1 MHLKV
6 ESRRLITRCDKKSA
20 NMNLYQ
26 QQELSVSSTLRNLSK
41 VSNSLDFIQSIKR
54 VYQFSDEP
62 KLFQYSANLH
72 SNSQKTDGHTAK
84 QKRASGASLFSD
96 EVAFLKCLAESI
108 ERHCCTVYKQSEF
121 VHGSYGELKHK
132 AIDPQIVNGL
142 SPEQRK
148 QFSLFNFSDST
159 SFSWV
164 WTHSLID
171 MRRKLI
177 PAQLVYYNYKL
188 LKGEKYIY
196 PPISTGAAGGSCT
209 ASAIV
214 RGILEV
220 VERDSYTVTYLNKLP
235 VPQIELKS
243 IRDNRIGLIRDIL
256 RRYHLQLAIID
267 VTTDLG
273 IPCFTSILTDDTG
286 IGAGTLVGLKA
297 SINPIDAIVG
307 AFEEAVRARSWI
319 RIEYE
324 DHNET
329 SYKNLDPKDIS
340 TAEQRGAF
348 WYPRSRRKHLNF
360 WLNSKPRPFAHSR
373 INFSQNHGQI
383 LKNLLTILRKKG
395 HRIYYVDITLPSVK
409 AAGYKIVK
417 VVIPSL
423 HPHSLIER
431 FTPLGG
437 KRLRE
442 APKLMGYKVKSD
454 REFNSFPNPF
464 I

>member
-1 MHLKV
+1 MG
-6 ESRRLITRCDKKSA
+6 S
-20 NMNLYQ
+20 MNLYQ
-26 QQELSVSSTLRNLSK
+26 QQELSVNSTLQNLSE

-72 SNSQKTDGHTAK
+72 SNSQETDGHTAK

-96 EVAFLKCLAESI
+96 ELAFLKCLAEGI

-121 VHGSYGELKHK
+121 VHGSYRELKNK
-132 AIDPQIVNGL
+132 AIDPQIVNGM

-159 SFSWV
+159 PFSWV
-164 WTHSLID
+164 WARSFTD
-171 MRRKLI
+171 KRKKLI

-188 LKGEKYIY
+188 LKGEKYMY
-196 PPISTGAAGGSCT
+196 PPITTGAAGGSCT
-209 ASAIV
+209 ASAII

-243 IRDNRIGLIRDIL
+243 IKDNRIEFIRDIL
-256 RRYHLQLAIID
+256 RRYRLRLAIID
-267 VTTDLG
+267 ITTDLG
-273 IPCFTSILTDDTG
+273 IPCFASILTDDTG

-297 SINPIDAIVG
+297 SIDPIGAIVG

-324 DHNET
+324 DHYET
-329 SYKNLDPKDIS
+329 SYKNLNPKDIS
-340 TAEQRGAF
+340 TPEQRGVF
-348 WYPRSRRKHLNF
+348 WYSRNRRTHLNF
-360 WLNSKPRPFAHSR
+360 WLNSSPKPLVQNRSSSP
-373 INFSQNHGQI
+373 QNHGQI
-383 LKNLLTILRKKG
+383 LKNLLTILRKKD
-395 HRIYYVDITLPSVK
+395 HKIYYVDITLPSVR
-409 AAGYKIVK
+409 ASGYKIVK

-423 HPHSLIER
+423 HPYSLIER

-437 KRLRE
+437 KRLRR
-442 APKLMGYKVKSD
+442 APELMGYKVKNNW
-454 REFNSFPNPF
+454 EFNSFPNPF